1 MKKIIINC
9 DDFGA
14 TKKTNLAI
22 TEALKKNK
30 ASSASILSNGKY
42 FNHAISQI
50 KKHTKN
56 NFFGIHLNLTEGKSL
71 CKSKNNLLTDNQYN
85 FKNKPEFFFLANHL
99 SIKKKLKKSIYLE
112 FKEQILNI
120 KKRGIK
126 ISHFDSHQH
135 IHHVPFINEIIKKLA
150 KEFKIKKISYINEKF
165 IVSNFFKN
173 FIFKFFSN
181 NYLKFLLIKIY
192 QKKITYFKSSDY
204 FFGILNSGKIDINEL
219 FKYIDSID
227 NNKTIELCIHPSF
240 LNKKKDDNKYHKFY
254 TSINRDLERKILFSN
269 IFKINLD
276 KRKIKLIS
284 FKSL

>member
-22 TEALKKNK
+22 AEALKRNK
-30 ASSASILSNGKY
+30 ASSASILSNGKH
-42 FNHAISQI
+42 FKHAISQI
-50 KKHTKN
+50 KKHAKN

-71 CKSKNNLLTDNQYN
+71 YRNKNNLLTDNQNN
-85 FKNKPEFFFLANHL
+85 FKKKPEFFFLANYL
-99 SIKKKLKKSIYLE
+99 SVKKKLSKFIYLE

-135 IHHVPFINEIIKKLA
+135 IHHVPFINDIIKKLA
-150 KEFKIKKISYINEKF
+150 KEFNIKKIRHVNEKLIF
-165 IVSNFFKN
+165 SNFFKN
-173 FIFKFFSN
+173 FFFKLFSN

-192 QKKITYFKSSDY
+192 KKKITYFKSPDY
-204 FFGILNSGKIDINEL
+204 FFGILSSGRIDINEL
-219 FKYIDSID
+219 FEYIDSVD

-240 LNKKKDDNKYHKFY
+240 LQKKKDNNKYQKFY
-254 TSINRDLERKILFSN
+254 TSINRNYERKLLFSN
-269 IFKINLD
+269 ILKTKLD
-276 KRKIKLIS
+276 ERKIKLIN
-284 FKSL
+284 FNSL